1 MRQKLGLC
9 SFLRWSFRDCGCGKA
24 MSFDEFFREDRL
36 NRVLQVAVNRL
47 GNEGLGA
54 LSTGLKLGRG
64 LKVTLEGR

>member
-1 MRQKLGLC
+1 
-9 SFLRWSFRDCGCGKA
+9 